1 MITGSFLCYRFVNL
15 TVCYWES
22 TLIGVNCPYVYGEA
36 LLLLVC
42 GYLLS
47 TSQLTSIEVIPYIWP
62 AMEAILV
69 LKMIPEK

>member
-1 MITGSFLCYRFVNL
+1 MITGSYLCCRLINL

-42 GYLLS
+42 GFLLS
-47 TSQLTSIEVIPYIWP
+47 TSAYLNRGDSLYMACYGSDIGI
-62 AMEAILV
+62 
-69 LKMIPEK
+69 KNDS